1 MKLNQIIFII
11 GLFLLSACTKDTIS
25 TGVSLDQTIL
35 NNTQPI
41 PSQYKPL
48 MEGVFTL
55 SSGNAKLGNSFVGVW
70 KRNNFCFFSN
80 RNGTYIYFEA
90 GFNPTD
96 SSIILSGVWRSALLE
111 EEPEKVKAIISKE
124 ELSKILNASNNSYT
138 ISCNIIQNNGN
149 EIPFTLLWLRPFSNK
164 VKNSDFHILAHRGGG
179 RNADNNPYSENS
191 LKMFMYAEKMG
202 ANGLEIDIQ
211 LTKDNVPVIYHDPD
225 INIRLTQKS
234 PLVGAISD
242 YNYTFLKN
250 NIKLLD
256 GQEIPTLEESLNIII
271 DSTDIKS
278 IWLDVKVGGAVFQKM
293 KPIIM
298 NSIARAR
305 AKNRK
310 IQIFFGIPND
320 EVKQAVL
327 ALPNF
332 TDIPTL
338 CELSIEEAKSLNSK
352 AYAPRWTLG
361 TLLEEMAQAKA
372 AGILAF
378 TWTLDGQS
386 AIKEYLNKGA
396 FDGILTNYPSI
407 LAYEF
412 YIQE

>member
-1 MKLNQIIFII
+1 MKLNQLFFIF
-11 GLFLLSACTKDTIS
+11 GFFLLSACTKDTI
-25 TGVSLDQTIL
+25 TADASLDQTIL
-35 NNTQPI
+35 NNTQLI
-41 PSQYKPL
+41 PDQYKPL
-48 MEGVFTL
+48 LEGVFKH
-55 SSGNAKLGNSFVGVW
+55 SSGNPKLGNSFVGVW

-96 SSIILSGVWRSALLE
+96 SSIVLSGIWRSPILDEAS
-111 EEPEKVKAIISKE
+111 EKVKAIISKE
-124 ELSKILNASNNSYT
+124 DFSKILNTSNNSYT

-149 EIPFTLLWLRPFSNK
+149 EIPFTLEWIRPFSNR
-164 VKNSDFHILAHRGGG
+164 VKNADFHILAHRGGG
-179 RNADNNPYSENS
+179 RNADNNPYAENS
-191 LKMFMYAEKMG
+191 LKMFTYAEKMG
-202 ANGLEIDIQ
+202 ANGIEIDIQ

-271 DSTDIKS
+271 DSTELKS
-278 IWLDVKVGGAVFQKM
+278 IWLDVKVGGSVFEKM
-293 KPIIM
+293 KPIII

-310 IQIFFGIPND
+310 IQLFFGIPND

-327 ALPNF
+327 ALPNY
-332 TDIPTL
+332 TEIPTL
-338 CELSIEEAKSLNSK
+338 CELSIEEAKSLKSK

-361 TLLEEMAQAKA
+361 TLLDEMALAKA

-378 TWTLDGQS
+378 TWTLDAQS